1 MNIGNYDF
9 EDINAID
16 IPLFNDHLE
25 KLLNGEEVEMPVF
38 NLKNVMSQT
47 PSRFTAG
54 HRMCTG
60 CRSTTNS

>member
-1 MNIGNYDF
+1 
-9 EDINAID
+9 
-16 IPLFNDHLE
+16 
-25 KLLNGEEVEMPVF
+25 MPVF

-60 CRSTTNS
+60 CRSTTNSENGIKSSKK

>member
-25 KLLNGEEVEMPVF
+25 KLLNGEEVEMPTF
-38 NLKNVMSQT
+38 NFKIGKKEYSGKKTRLK
-47 PSRFTAG
+47 
-54 HRMCTG
+54 
-60 CRSTTNS
+60 

>member
-1 MNIGNYDF
+1 
-9 EDINAID
+9 
-16 IPLFNDHLE
+16 
-25 KLLNGEEVEMPVF
+25 MPVF
-38 NLKNVMSQT
+38 NLKNVMSGT